1 MYFILIFFIRAYEN
15 SQYHQK
21 DKKESST
28 AGRAVS
34 KYATSLNVLTNTKDS
49 KESKITDNKNLDIK
63 KSEVNKDKSPLPVID
78 YSKKDKASLKT
89 VTFGSK
95 EEHQIQEKSKE
106 LNEKEQQFKE
116 MAAKR
121 ISSKDVYKVKEVLN
135 SKK

>member
-1 MYFILIFFIRAYEN
+1 M
-15 SQYHQK
+15 
-21 DKKESST
+21 
-28 AGRAVS
+28 S
-34 KYATSLNVLTNTKDS
+34 KYATSLNVLTNTK
-49 KESKITDNKNLDIK
+49 ESKDPKDLKLTDEKNSNMK
-63 KSEVNKDKSPLPVID
+63 KFEVHKDKTPLPLID
-78 YSKKDKASLKT
+78 TTKNPKTSLKT
-89 VTFGSK
+89 VTFGTK